1 MTAATVLGATVLGA
15 YPEPPEPS
23 LSALDLEVLPL
34 DLVTEWRR
42 CGMIA
47 DFMADY
53 MVHAFEHRAVARS
66 VLSTAMN
73 ELVEN
78 VAKFSADTR
87 TPARVAV
94 RHHGDVVHLE
104 TRNAAADRHVEHL
117 RRLLRDLARGDAVA
131 VWRARIEERLGLGIA
146 MLARDYGAT
155 IGARV
160 VPAED
165 GASFTVWLR
174 VAMSAAEVE
183 QR

>member
-1 MTAATVLGATVLGA
+1 M
-15 YPEPPEPS
+15 EI
-23 LSALDLEVLPL
+23 LPL

-53 MVHAFEHRAVARS
+53 MVHAFERRPVARS

-78 VAKFSADTR
+78 AAKFSADSR
-87 TPARVAV
+87 TPARLSI

-104 TRNAAADRHVEHL
+104 TWNVAPAAHVERL
-117 RRLLRDLARGDAVA
+117 RALLEALARGDAVA

-155 IGARV
+155 IGATTTR
-160 VPAED
+160 AGD
-165 GASFTVWLR
+165 GGSYTVCLR
-174 VAMSAAEVE
+174 VSVSAAEVE